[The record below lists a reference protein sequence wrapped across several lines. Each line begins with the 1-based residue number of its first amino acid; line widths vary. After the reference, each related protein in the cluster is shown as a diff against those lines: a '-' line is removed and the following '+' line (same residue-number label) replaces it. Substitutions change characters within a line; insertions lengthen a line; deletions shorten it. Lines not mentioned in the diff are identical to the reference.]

1 MLICRTCFAPYPET
15 QPVWR
20 CKCGG
25 LLDLDFNPSFSLKKL
40 AGRAFNLWRYREA
53 LPVKS
58 DKHIVSFSEGFTPLL
73 PVAFG
78 TKKAWIKQDQLFPSG
93 SYKDRGTTVLL
104 SKLKE
109 LGIRQILEDSSG
121 NAGCSIAAYS
131 ARAGISCDIYVPA
144 TASPSK
150 LAQIRAYGARLVQIE
165 GSREDTAAAAWRA
178 SAKMYYASHCWN
190 PYFFHGTKTFAYE
203 VCEQLNWKAPDT
215 VVLPVGNGTLVIGAW
230 IGFTELFDLGIIKK
244 RPRIIGIQVSACNPV
259 AQAFAARQLEITT
272 AEKKP
277 TIAEGIATSNPIRG
291 NQILE
296 CIRESGGSLISV
308 EEAAIAAAFR
318 QMAREGFFIEMTS
331 AAVIAG
337 LTEYLKTAG
346 TKEKVVSLF
355 TGHGLK
361 TADHPLLK

>member
-1 MLICRTCFAPYPET
+1 MLVCRSCFATYPEKDA
-15 QPVWR
+15 VWR

-40 AGRAFNLWRYREA
+40 QGRSFSMWRYREA
-53 LPVKS
+53 LPVKA
-58 DKHIVSFSEGFTPLL
+58 DKHIVSFGEGFTPLL

-93 SYKDRGTTVLL
+93 SYKDRGSAVLF

-109 LGIRQILEDSSG
+109 LGVRQVLEDSSG
-121 NAGCSIAAYS
+121 NAGCSMAAYS
-131 ARAGISCDIYVPA
+131 AKAGIACSIYVPE
-144 TASPSK
+144 TASPAK
-150 LAQIRAYGARLVQIE
+150 LAQIRSHGARLVRIA
-165 GSREDTAAAAWRA
+165 GTREDTAAAAWQA
-178 SAKMYYASHCWN
+178 AQQQYYASHCWS

-203 VCEQLNWKAPDT
+203 VCEQLSWKAPDT

-230 IGFTELFDLGIIKK
+230 IGFTELYDLGIIKK

-259 AQAFAARQLEITT
+259 AQAFDAKRLEVT
-272 AEKKP
+272 ATEKKQ
-277 TIAEGIATSNPIRG
+277 TIAEGIATSNPVRG

-296 CIRESGGSLISV
+296 CIRESGGACISV
-308 EEAAIAAAFR
+308 EEAAIADAFR
-318 QMAREGFFIEMTS
+318 KMAREGYFIELTS

-337 LTEYLKTAG
+337 LAQYMQTAG

-361 TADHPLLK
+361 TADHALLR

>member
-1 MLICRTCFAPYPET
+1 MLICRTCYATYPEKNA
-15 QPVWR
+15 VWR
-20 CKCGG
+20 CTCGG
-25 LLDLDFNPSFSLKKL
+25 LLDLDFNPALSLKKL
-40 AGRAFNLWRYREA
+40 AGRAYNLWRYREA

-58 DKHIVSFSEGFTPLL
+58 DKNIVSFGEGFTPLL

-78 TKKAWIKQDQLFPSG
+78 SKKAWIKQDQLFPSG

-131 ARAGISCDIYVPA
+131 ARAGVSCDIYVPA
-144 TASPSK
+144 AASPSK
-150 LAQIRAYGARLVQIE
+150 LAQIRAYGAKLVQIN
-165 GSREDTAAAAWRA
+165 GSREDTAAAAWQA

-203 VCEQLNWKAPDT
+203 VCEQLGWKAPDT

-230 IGFTELFDLGIIKK
+230 IGFNELYDLGIIKK

-259 AQAFAARQLEITT
+259 AQAFDAKQLEVTA

-277 TIAEGIATSNPIRG
+277 TIAEGIATSNPVRG
-291 NQILE
+291 NHILE
-296 CIRESGGSLISV
+296 CIRESGGMCISV
-308 EEAAIAAAFR
+308 EEAAIADAFR
-318 QMAREGFFIEMTS
+318 KMAREGFFIELTS
-331 AAVIAG
+331 SAVIAG
-337 LTEYLKTAG
+337 LAQYMQTAG
-346 TKEKVVSLF
+346 AKEKVVSLF

-361 TADHPLLK
+361 TADHALLK